1 MNTKTYRK
9 RNIAPSY
16 EELKILNE
24 CYDKTRFL
32 LKDKRYLKQLERKY
46 NLNKYEHLT
55 EKEFLKELKKDLQN
69 VIRSLHDKHMENE
82 FNK

>member
-16 EELKILNE
+16 QELKILNE

-32 LKDKRYLKQLERKY
+32 LKDDRYIKQLERKS
-46 NLNKYEHLT
+46 NLNKYDHLT
-55 EKEFLKELKKDLQN
+55 ENEFLQELKKDLRN
-69 VIRSLHDKHMENE
+69 VIKSLHFKHMENE
-82 FNK
+82 INK

>member
-16 EELKILNE
+16 QELKILNE

-32 LKDKRYLKQLERKY
+32 LKDDRYIKQLERKS
-46 NLNKYEHLT
+46 NLNKYNHLT
-55 EKEFLKELKKDLQN
+55 ENEFLQELKKDLRN
-69 VIRSLHDKHMENE
+69 VIKSLHFKHMENE
-82 FNK
+82 INK